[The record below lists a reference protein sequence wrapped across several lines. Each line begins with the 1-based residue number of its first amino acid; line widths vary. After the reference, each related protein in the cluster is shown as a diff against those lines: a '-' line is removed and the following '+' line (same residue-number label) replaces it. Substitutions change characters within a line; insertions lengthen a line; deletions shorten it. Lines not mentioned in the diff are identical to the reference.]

1 MLLGRPSQRGLHVIR
16 PITGIK
22 ASFTRGAGE
31 TESVRAITGPIR
43 VIGLVNHSAG
53 LHNHDVICGYTHK
66 VSGNSTKSSFAHKVK
81 QPESTEHIGNLY
93 KYTEILH
100 KYS

>member
-1 MLLGRPSQRGLHVIR
+1 MSAHHKKR

-53 LHNHDVICGYTHK
+53 LHNHDVICGIHTKK
-66 VSGNSTKSSFAHKVK
+66 VGKPLSHHLHIKSNSQKA
-81 QPESTEHIGNLY
+81 QNI
-93 KYTEILH
+93 
-100 KYS
+100 

>member
-1 MLLGRPSQRGLHVIR
+1 M
-16 PITGIK
+16 
-22 ASFTRGAGE
+22 
-31 TESVRAITGPIR
+31 RAITGPIR

-66 VSGNSTKSSFAHKVK
+66 VSGNSVKSSFAHQVK
-81 QPESTEHIGNLY
+81 QPESTKHLGNLY
-93 KYTEILH
+93 RYSEILY